1 MRKNKISLT
10 DRIRILRNVNSSLK
24 RKGPILIMSQ
34 AKTDTVL
41 MMAGKPADLI
51 PLCGEAMSKDS
62 DIKKIM
68 KESLELTD
76 QFERFKA
83 SLKGDLIKSLL
94 DFLTTED
101 KKEKGDSQTKKTAK
115 ESEKDLTKEN

>member
-83 SLKGDLIKSLL
+83 
-94 DFLTTED
+94 
-101 KKEKGDSQTKKTAK
+101 
-115 ESEKDLTKEN
+115 